1 MWLALNYSEL
11 ITRLLIVELTHPHL
25 NPRFYV
31 DVFTINILLGVD
43 DVFIDNR
50 MLLVT
55 DFVDLKIKLS
65 KSFRNTHRS
74 MLYVHIFIW
83 MSARIY
89 MSIYFFLNA
98 ALAHR

>member
-74 MLYVHIFIW
+74 MLYVRMFIW
-83 MSARIY
+83 MSAYIY